1 MFFKHAL
8 GHNLNGIVIAAG
20 AIIGKN
26 CFLSHQVTIGRNRGG
41 APTIGDNVYIGPGA
55 KIFGAIHIGN
65 NVRIGANC
73 VVLEDVPDKCY
84 CSTAKAKNNHQ
95 EPRLSV
101 LCCESE

>member
-1 MFFKHAL
+1 MEE
-8 GHNLNGIVIAAG
+8 
-20 AIIGKN
+20 IG
-26 CFLSHQVTIGRNRGG
+26 GGG